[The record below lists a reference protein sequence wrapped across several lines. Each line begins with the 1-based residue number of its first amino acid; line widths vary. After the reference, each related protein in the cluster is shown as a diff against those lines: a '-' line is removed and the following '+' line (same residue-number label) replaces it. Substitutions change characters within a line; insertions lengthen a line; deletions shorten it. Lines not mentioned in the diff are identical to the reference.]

1 MFILLYYFIVNS
13 TTQINTTNTITRFK
27 YYLEKELHEIQR
39 CDFQN
44 YNKDTEFLAP
54 NFFYRPVF
62 LVIQVRTCYSLSYL
76 SFLHVLF

>member
-1 MFILLYYFIVNS
+1 MTLKCIARVVRAKTPLADMAMFRVEEDK
-13 TTQINTTNTITRFK
+13 INTTNTITRFK

-54 NFFYRPVF
+54 NFFYSPD
-62 LVIQVRTCYSLSYL
+62 
-76 SFLHVLF
+76 